1 MSAKDIIWV
10 SILIGICS
18 IIALPILSDYGFL
31 FPLGRDIIFRIIV
44 EILLGLYIVLIFL
57 DKSFLPKPNWLLWS
71 LIGFWLINGIATIN
85 SLQPIF
91 SFWGNPFRGHGFF
104 SLTHYLIFFIILT
117 SVIKNSYIWK
127 KIIWLSIIISL
138 PITLFSLYEIL
149 SYVPRTQSTLNN
161 PNFLA
166 AYLLLIFFIT
176 LGTLIKEKNR
186 DLRIFLMTALA
197 LQFLS
202 LLFTKTRG
210 AYIGL
215 AIGVIAFFFLFT
227 YFKAKKNKKQKLI
240 FWSGIIM
247 LIILFFII
255 LILNGNISWFLNTLS
270 LPIHEVS
277 PRFISIVQR
286 FESYDT
292 AWQGTI
298 EKPLLGVGPE
308 NFVIIFDKF
317 YSGSLEATN
326 YRWFD
331 KVHNVFLETSVTT
344 GIFGLLAYLAI
355 LFFAFKYGRKDIAL
369 IVTLI
374 AYITQNQFNIDATSS
389 LIYFFLWLGLAN
401 FLKNNEI
408 K

>member
-1 MSAKDIIWV
+1 MRTKDIIWI

-18 IIALPILSDYGFL
+18 IIALPILGDYGFL

-44 EILLGLYIVLIFL
+44 EILLGLYIILIFL

-71 LIGFWLINGIATIN
+71 LVGFWLINGISTIT

-117 SVIKNSYIWK
+117 SVIKNSYAWK

-138 PITLFSLYEIL
+138 PVTLVSLYEIL
-149 SYVPRTQSTLNN
+149 SYVSRTQSTLNN

-176 LGTLIKEKNR
+176 LGALIKEKNR
-186 DLRIFLMTALA
+186 NLRIFLMIALA

-210 AYIGL
+210 AYIGFIL
-215 AIGVIAFFFLFT
+215 A
-227 YFKAKKNKKQKLI
+227 
-240 FWSGIIM
+240 
-247 LIILFFII
+247 IILFYLLYVYKYKKVFYVSLISLILLFIISLI
-255 LILNGNISWFLNTLS
+255 LILPWSISSYS
-270 LPIHEVS
+270 LPANEMPDRFMSIKQRLVS
-277 PRFISIVQR
+277 YKI
-286 FESYDT
+286 
-292 AWQGTI
+292 AWQGI
-298 EKPLLGVGPE
+298 KEHPLLGVGPE
-308 NFVIIFDKF
+308 NFVIVFDK
-317 YSGSLEATN
+317 YYDGSLESTG

-331 KVHNVFLETSVTT
+331 KVHNIFLETSVTT

-355 LFFAFKYGRKDIAL
+355 LFFAFKYGRKDLAL

-374 AYITQNQFNIDATSS
+374 AYITQNQFNIDSTST
-389 LIYFFLWLGLAN
+389 LIYFYLWLGLAN
-401 FLKNNEI
+401 FSKTHEI